1 MSLPNAQPQ
10 WASHFSSLHAYWLDA
25 GPNKGASI
33 NYVRKNFGIFNPT
46 QPISTVGTQ
55 SLAILQDGLIV
66 AKNYTTDI
74 LNLLFMSGLP

>member
-1 MSLPNAQPQ
+1 MP
-10 WASHFSSLHAYWLDA
+10 SHSGHHISVHCMLIGFDA

>member
-1 MSLPNAQPQ
+1 MTASSIPSLQQ
-10 WASHFSSLHAYWLDA
+10 SFSSLHAYWLDA

-66 AKNYTTDI
+66 EKIKPLT
-74 LNLLFMSGLP
+74 F